1 MVHDLLNTALLECFF
16 QEKRKE
22 KPKKEFVV
30 NQKSRKRASD
40 PKGSLDFSVLFLL
53 YKTRGIS
60 FFFRKK
66 GFSIIMLHQVCV
78 LCNLESCF
86 CTLLFKGLVQ

>member
-16 QEKRKE
+16 SRK
-22 KPKKEFVV
+22 KKGKTKKEFVV

-66 GFSIIMLHQVCV
+66 RLLNNHAASSVCA
-78 LCNLESCF
+78 LQLGE
-86 CTLLFKGLVQ
+86 LLLYLTF